1 MVMILQSFLIS
12 VFASLLLTPI
22 AIKLAKKYDIV
33 DTPNDRKVHKSST
46 PLLGG
51 LAIYFSFLLGIW
63 MVQPSHPAHLSVLIG
78 SMIII
83 IVGILDDCYELSPKL
98 KFVGQLLAAAVVI
111 FYGDLYV
118 HFINL
123 PFNGI
128 LQFGWL
134 TVPIT
139 FTWIV
144 GVTNAIN
151 LIDGLD
157 GLSAGV
163 TGIAMLAMAGMAYFM
178 EDLYVLPMAIILI
191 GAIIGFLPYNFYPAK
206 IFMGDTGAL
215 FLGFMISILSL
226 LGFKNITFITFI
238 VPLLILG
245 VPISDT
251 VFAIIRRLV
260 NRRPISQADK
270 SHLHHRLLELG
281 YSHRQA
287 VLLIYCI
294 SAMFAMF
301 AFVFSMTTIWGSFF
315 LLFIIILALE
325 LLIEKLGLINKDYKP
340 ILRMLEYWRIQRSRK
355 GIQPKEKS

>member
-1 MVMILQSFLIS
+1 MILQSFLIS
-12 VFASLLLTPI
+12 ILASSLFTPMI
-22 AIKLAKKYDIV
+22 IKLAKKSGIV
-33 DTPNDRKVHKSST
+33 DIPNYRKVHKVPT

-51 LAIYFSFLLGIW
+51 LAIYFSFLVGVW
-63 MVQPSHPAHLSVLIG
+63 FVKPSHPAHVSILIG

-83 IVGILDDCYELSPKL
+83 IIGILDDRYELSPKV
-98 KFVGQLLAAAVVI
+98 KFFGQILAAAVVI
-111 FYGDLYV
+111 FYGNLFV

-123 PFNGI
+123 PFNGS
-128 LQFGWL
+128 LQLGWL

-139 FTWIV
+139 FLWIV

-163 TGIAMLAMAGMAYFM
+163 TGIAMIAMAGMAYFM
-178 EDLYVLPMAIILI
+178 GDLYVLPMAVILI

-260 NRRPISQADK
+260 NRKPISRADK

-281 YSHRQA
+281 FSHRQA
-287 VLLIYCI
+287 VLLIYCL

-315 LLFIIILALE
+315 LLCIIILALE
-325 LLIEKLGLINKDYKP
+325 LLIEKLGLINKNYKP
-340 ILRMLEYWRIQRSRK
+340 ILRVLEYWRMQRSRK
-355 GIQPKEKS
+355 GIQPREKS